1 MKSLNT
7 PIVFIDDDEQEM
19 FEETD
24 YLTPETHYSP
34 KDKVSNLTWANRFPI
49 GIDAGVRTIKRNE
62 DFGCIVH
69 LDYEKIIKSSDVV
82 TGAELSHF
90 DRSVYDA
97 VSTIYATGNKFF
109 TTVELLRVITQN
121 PKAKLTEK
129 KREQIRRS
137 LFHIARFWMTITT
150 DDSEKLDVWYKLSS
164 RKPLNYERKIYKNLQ
179 ATYTGRLL
187 NFSVIGYRV
196 SEGEPFEKKEE
207 FAEVWKILDTPIL
220 YKYAKA
226 KGQISA
232 VPIKFLDTSKKADK
246 KIALNRGDHTDELAN
261 FLSREIDT
269 MKKTAKRKQPYS
281 RIILLE
287 RIYQID
293 GIEDIQQNSDN
304 VRTKKKT
311 TRQKLV
317 KILDRFKENGFIKK
331 YELHKKVKKNS
342 LYFHS
347 VEIIF

>member
-1 MKSLNT
+1 MKFPKT
-7 PIVFIDDDEQEM
+7 PIVFIDDDEQEI

-24 YLTPETHYSP
+24 YLTPETHFSP

-69 LDYEKIIKSSDVV
+69 LDYEKIIKSDDVV

-129 KREQIRRS
+129 KREQIRSS

-150 DDSEKLDVWYKLSS
+150 DDSEKLEVWYKLSR

-187 NFSVIGYRV
+187 NFSVIGYRAI
-196 SEGEPFEKKEE
+196 EGEPFEKKEE
-207 FAEVWKILDTPIL
+207 LAEVWKILDTPLL
-220 YKYAKA
+220 YQYAKA
-226 KGQISA
+226 KGQISS
-232 VPIKFLDTSKKADK
+232 VPIKYLDTSKKADK
-246 KIALNRGDHTDELAN
+246 KIALNRGDHTDELAS

-293 GIEDIQQNSDN
+293 GIDEIQQTEDN
-304 VRTKKKT
+304 IRTKKKT

-317 KILDRFKENGFIKK
+317 KILNRFRENGFIKK

-342 LYFHS
+342 LCFYS
-347 VEIIF
+347 VEIVF

>member
-1 MKSLNT
+1 MKSPKM
-7 PIVFIDDDEQEM
+7 PIVFIDDDEQEI

-24 YLTPETHYSP
+24 YLTPETHFSP
-34 KDKVSNLTWANRFPI
+34 KDKVSNLTWANRVPL
-49 GIDAGVRTIKRNE
+49 GIDAGVRTIKKTE
-62 DFGCIVH
+62 DFGCIVR
-69 LDYEKIIKSSDVV
+69 LDYEKIINSSDVV
-82 TGAELSHF
+82 TGAELSPF
-90 DRSVYDA
+90 DRCVYDA

-129 KREQIRRS
+129 KREQIRSS

-150 DDSEKLDVWYKLSS
+150 DDSEKLDVWYKLSYH
-164 RKPLNYERKIYKNLQ
+164 KPLNYERKIYKNLQ

-187 NFSVIGYRV
+187 NFSVIGYRT
-196 SEGEPFEKKEE
+196 SEGNFLEKKDEL
-207 FAEVWKILDTPIL
+207 AEVWKILDTPLL

-226 KGQISA
+226 KGQVSA
-232 VPIKFLDTSKKADK
+232 VPIKYLDTSKKTDK
-246 KIALNRGDHTDELAN
+246 EIALNRGDHTDELTS

-287 RIYQID
+287 RIYKIAGID
-293 GIEDIQQNSDN
+293 EIQQNSN
-304 VRTKKKT
+304 NIKIKKKT
-311 TRQKLV
+311 TRDKLT

-331 YELHKKVKKNS
+331 YELHKKVRKNS

>member
-1 MKSLNT
+1 MKSSKT
-7 PIVFIDDDEQEM
+7 PIVFIDDDEQEI

-34 KDKVSNLTWANRFPI
+34 KDKVSNLTWANRFPL

-69 LDYEKIIKSSDVV
+69 LDYEKIINSSDVV

-109 TTVELLRVITQN
+109 TTVELLRVISQN

-129 KREQIRRS
+129 KREKIRNS

-196 SEGEPFEKKEE
+196 SEGEPFEKKDE
-207 FAEVWKILDTPIL
+207 FAEVWKILDTPLL
-220 YKYAKA
+220 YQYAKA

-232 VPIKFLDTSKKADK
+232 VPSKYLDTSKKADK
-246 KIALNRGDHTDELAN
+246 KIALNRGDHTDELAS

-269 MKKTAKRKQPYS
+269 MKKTVKRKQPYS

-287 RIYQID
+287 RVYKID
-293 GIEDIQQNSDN
+293 GIEDIQQNTSN
-304 VRTKKKT
+304 IKIKKKT
-311 TRQKLV
+311 TRDKLV
-317 KILDRFKENGFIKK
+317 KILNRFKENGMIKGHS
-331 YELHKKVKKNS
+331 LHKKVKKNS

>member
-1 MKSLNT
+1 MKSPKT
-7 PIVFIDDDEQEM
+7 PIVFIDDDEQEI

-24 YLTPETHYSP
+24 YLTPETHFSP

-69 LDYEKIIKSSDVV
+69 LDYEKIIKSDDVV

-109 TTVELLRVITQN
+109 TTVELLRVISQN

-129 KREQIRRS
+129 KREKIRNS

-187 NFSVIGYRV
+187 NFSVIGYRAI
-196 SEGEPFEKKEE
+196 EGEPFKKKEE
-207 FAEVWKILDTPIL
+207 LAEVWKILDTPLL
-220 YKYAKA
+220 YQYAKA
-226 KGQISA
+226 KGQISS
-232 VPIKFLDTSKKADK
+232 VPIKYLDTSKKADK
-246 KIALNRGDHTDELAN
+246 KIALNRGDHTDELAS

-281 RIILLE
+281 RFILLE

-293 GIEDIQQNSDN
+293 GIDDIQQNASN
-304 VRTKKKT
+304 IKIKKKT
-311 TRQKLV
+311 TRDKLA
-317 KILDRFKENGFIKK
+317 KILKRFKENGMIKGHS
-331 YELHKKVKKNS
+331 LHKKVKGKS

>member
-1 MKSLNT
+1 MKSPKT
-7 PIVFIDDDEQEM
+7 PIVFIDDDEQEI
-19 FEETD
+19 FEDTD
-24 YLTPETHYSP
+24 YVTPETHFSP

-69 LDYEKIIKSSDVV
+69 LDYEKIIKSNDVV

-109 TTVELLRVITQN
+109 TTIELLRVITQN

-137 LFHIARFWMTITT
+137 LFHISRFWMSITT

-220 YKYAKA
+220 YQYAKA

-232 VPIKFLDTSKKADK
+232 VPIKLLDTSKKADK
-246 KIALNRGDHTDELAN
+246 KVALNRGDHTDELAS

-269 MKKTAKRKQPYS
+269 MKRTAKRKQPYS

-287 RIYQID
+287 RVYKID
-293 GIEDIQQNSDN
+293 GIDDIQQNVSN
-304 VRTKKKT
+304 IKIKKKT
-311 TRQKLV
+311 TRDKLE
-317 KILDRFKENGFIKK
+317 KILRRFKENDMIKGHSF
-331 YELHKKVKKNS
+331 HKKVKGKS

-347 VEIIF
+347 VEIFF